1 MGLTKIKKGLN
12 VPIAGEPE
20 QVISEGNPSKKV
32 ALIGYD
38 YVGMRPTLA
47 VAVGDRVKRGQL
59 LFTDKKM
66 EGVKYTSPGGGKV
79 AEINRGEKRV
89 FESLVIECDEKEK
102 EITFDSYKEDQLAG
116 LDREKVKSN
125 LIESGLWTA
134 LRARPFGKVARPAVT
149 PHSIFIT
156 AMDTNPLAPS
166 VEKILEGSEKAFVNG
181 LTVISKLTGGQLF
194 LCKSPGTSIPVPEQ
208 DSLPLVVEEFSGP
221 HPAGN
226 AGTHIHFLDPVHRS
240 KTVWHIDAQDVAAV
254 GTLFTTGKIPV
265 ERVISLAG
273 PSVKK
278 PRLIKT
284 RIGAGMESI
293 THDELISTGNG
304 NENRVISG
312 SVLSGRTAAGTLA
325 FLGRYH
331 QQVSVLEEGGKRVFF
346 GWLSPGL
353 NLYSIKRILMSSLF
367 PRRKLKL
374 STAVNGGKRAIL
386 PIAAY
391 ESVMPMDIIITYLLR
406 ALMVDDIEEAEN
418 LGCLELCEE
427 DLALCSFVSPSKIE
441 YGPVLRRNLTIIE
454 KEG

>member
-1 MGLTKIKKGLN
+1 MRLIKIKKGLN

-38 YVGMRPTLA
+38 YVGMRPTLE
-47 VAVGDRVKRGQL
+47 VSVGDRVKLGQL
-59 LFTDKKM
+59 LFTDKKTG
-66 EGVKYTSPGGGKV
+66 GVKYTSPAGGKV
-79 AEINRGEKRV
+79 IAINRGKKRV
-89 FESLVIECDEKEK
+89 FESLVIECDQKEN
-102 EITFDSYKEDQLAG
+102 EMIFDSYKDDQLAG
-116 LDREKVKSN
+116 LDREKVKTN

-134 LRARPFGKVARPAVT
+134 LRARPYGKVANPVET

-166 VEKILEGSEKAFVNG
+166 VEKILEGNEKAFING
-181 LTVISKLTGGQLF
+181 LTVISKLTEGKLF
-194 LCKSPGTSIPVPEQ
+194 LCKSPGASIPVPEL
-208 DSLPLVVEEFSGP
+208 DSLSLSVEEFSGP

-226 AGTHIHFLDPVHRS
+226 VGTHIHFLDPVHRN
-240 KTVWHIDAQDVAAV
+240 KTVWHISAQDVAAV
-254 GTLFTTGKIPV
+254 GKFFTTGKIPV
-265 ERVISLAG
+265 ERIISLAG

-278 PRLIKT
+278 PRLFKT
-284 RIGAGMESI
+284 RIGACMESI
-293 THDELISTGNG
+293 TRDELTLIE
-304 NENRVISG
+304 NEGDNRVVSG
-312 SVLSGRTAAGTLA
+312 SVLSGRTAAGSVA

-331 QQVSVLEEGGKRVFF
+331 QQVSVLKEGGKRIFF

-353 NLYSIKRILMSSLF
+353 NLFSIKRILLSSLF
-367 PRRKLKL
+367 PRKKFK
-374 STAVNGGKRAIL
+374 STTAVTGGKRAIL
-386 PIAAY
+386 PIGSY
-391 ESVMPMDIIITYLLR
+391 EAVVPMDIIITYLLR
-406 ALMVDDIEEAEN
+406 ALMVEDIEEAEN